1 MLKQKIREIAH
12 LWSFVKLE
20 FKKTASKRIE
30 YYPDQLFCFFPYSSQ
45 KRSNALPSLEVIT
58 HSTRT
63 ESNTGEKFKSMLE
76 QLDRMI
82 LDKTEEMEV

>member
-1 MLKQKIREIAH
+1 MMIGQGSMISGQPITAPV
-12 LWSFVKLE
+12 FVYKH
-20 FKKTASKRIE
+20 KVTSN
-30 YYPDQLFCFFPYSSQ
+30 Q